1 MKVKT
6 LKTKPK
12 YFEMQLKG
20 IKDFEI
26 RKNDR
31 YFQVG
36 DILCLQ

>member
-1 MKVKT
+1 MKVIP

-20 IKDFEI
+20 IKDFEV

-31 YFQVG
+31 FVR
-36 DILCLQ
+36 

>member
-26 RKNDR
+26 RKKVR
-31 YFQVG
+31 FR
-36 DILCLQ
+36 C

>member
-20 IKDFEI
+20 IK
-26 RKNDR
+26 
-31 YFQVG
+31 VL
-36 DILCLQ
+36 DILTNKGVK